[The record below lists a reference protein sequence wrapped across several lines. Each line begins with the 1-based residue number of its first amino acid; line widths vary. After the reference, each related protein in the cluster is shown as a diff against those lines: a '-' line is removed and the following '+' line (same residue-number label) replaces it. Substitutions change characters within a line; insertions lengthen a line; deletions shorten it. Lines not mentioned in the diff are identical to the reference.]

1 MLFSCP
7 GQPRAASLVGRRT
20 LQVAV
25 WIREIYALSHQM
37 HTHDSPRHN
46 FEKVIMGLTRRH
58 ILSELLKDLWALS
71 NNHLSTFKKVFQ
83 FISLWLLGSWDLHA
97 I

>member
-1 MLFSCP
+1 MLFSYP
-7 GQPRAASLVGRRT
+7 GQPRTACPVGRRT

-25 WIREIYALSHQM
+25 WIREIYAPSHQM

-46 FEKVIMGLTRRH
+46 FEKVIMCLTRRT
-58 ILSELLKDLWALS
+58 ILSELLKDLWTLS
-71 NNHLSTFKKVFQ
+71 NNHLNTFKKVFQ
-83 FISLWLLGSWDLHA
+83 FISLWLLGSWDLHP